1 MNSWKANIS
10 TSVGKKLMMA
20 VTGLCFCGFLVG
32 HLLGN
37 FTLYGGGEYFN
48 SYAEHLQSLGPI
60 LRVIEAGLI
69 ILALVHI
76 ITGLFLFFQNR
87 SARPVR
93 YQMDKRAG
101 GRTLGSATM
110 PYTGILML
118 CFLLFHL
125 FQFTFVD
132 KTGTTVFDLV
142 AVAFQ
147 SPLYV
152 AMYIVAVIIAGVH
165 VSHGFWSAF
174 QTIGANHPMYMPLI
188 KGAGLVLAFLV
199 ALGFGSLPLY
209 ISLTV

>member
-20 VTGLCFCGFLVG
+20 VTGLCFCGFLAG

-37 FTLYGGGEYFN
+37 FTIYGGSEYFN

-60 LRVIEAGLI
+60 LRAMEAGLI
-69 ILALVHI
+69 LFALVHI
-76 ITGLFLFFQNR
+76 ITGLLLFFQNR

-93 YQMDKRAG
+93 YRMDKRGG

-110 PYTGILML
+110 PYTGILLL
-118 CFLLFHL
+118 CFVVFHL
-125 FQFTFVD
+125 FHFTFVD

-142 AVAFQ
+142 AAAYQ
-147 SPLYV
+147 NPLYIGL
-152 AMYIVAVIIAGVH
+152 YIVAVIIAGVH

-174 QTIGANHPMYMPLI
+174 QTIGANHPKYMPLI
-188 KGAGLVLAFLV
+188 KGLGLVLALV
-199 ALGFGSLPLY
+199 VAIGFSSLPIY

>member
-1 MNSWKANIS
+1 MNSWKANVS

-37 FTLYGGGEYFN
+37 FFIYGGSESFN
-48 SYAEHLQSLGPI
+48 SYAEHLQALGPA
-60 LRVIEAGLI
+60 LRVIEGGLI
-69 ILALVHI
+69 LLALVHI
-76 ITGLFLFFQNR
+76 ITGLLLFFQNR

-93 YQMDKRAG
+93 YRMDKRGG

-110 PYTGILML
+110 PYTGVLLL
-118 CFLLFHL
+118 CFILFHL
-125 FQFTFVD
+125 FHFTFVD

-142 AVAFQ
+142 AAAFQ
-147 SPLYV
+147 SPLYI
-152 AMYIVAVIIAGVH
+152 AMYIVSVIIAGIH

-174 QTIGANHPMYMPLI
+174 QTIGANHPKYMPLI
-188 KGAGLVLAFLV
+188 KGLGLLLAFAV
-199 ALGFGSLPLY
+199 AIGFSSLPLY